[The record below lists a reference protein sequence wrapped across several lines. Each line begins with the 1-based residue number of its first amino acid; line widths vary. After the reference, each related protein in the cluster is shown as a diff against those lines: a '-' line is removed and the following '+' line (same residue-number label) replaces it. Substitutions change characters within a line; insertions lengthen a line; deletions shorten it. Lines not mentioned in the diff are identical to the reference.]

1 MVFRLRNSLV
11 AAAILA
17 LTACAADPSKETV
30 GALTGGVTGGIIGSQ
45 FGKGT
50 GKLLATGAGA
60 VLGAFI
66 GSEIGKKLDER
77 DRAAAAQA
85 EYDALEN
92 GQAGTVHDWRNG
104 SSGHSGSIT
113 PGPSYSVNDYTCRDY
128 VDRLLVDGH
137 TETLHGTACRQPDGT
152 WRPLS

>member
-1 MVFRLRNSLV
+1 M
-11 AAAILA
+11 
-17 LTACAADPSKETV
+17 
-30 GALTGGVTGGIIGSQ
+30 TGGIIGSQ

-92 GQAGTVHDWRNG
+92 GQAGTVHDGRNG
-104 SSGHSGSIT
+104 SSGPAMRPEFRGR
-113 PGPSYSVNDYTCRDY
+113 YS
-128 VDRLLVDGH
+128 
-137 TETLHGTACRQPDGT
+137 
-152 WRPLS
+152 